1 MKQSERLGVNQQGHL
16 TIGGCDTVELAAQYG
31 TPLYV
36 MDEDGIRAACRSYR
50 DSIERYYDGR
60 GMVCYASK
68 AFCCKEICRIMD
80 QEQMGLDVVSEGE
93 LYTALQAGF
102 PAERICFHGNNKT
115 DHELRYALE
124 TGVGLI
130 IVDNEYELV
139 RLNRMAEQM
148 EKTVNIAFR
157 IKPGVDAHT
166 HDFVRTGQIDSK
178 FGVALENGEA
188 MQIIRQALTMKHV
201 VLKGVH
207 CHIGSQIFELEPF
220 ELAAQRMIE
229 LMAQVKEETG
239 HVIEQLDLGG
249 GFGICYTEEDQ
260 ALRYDSYMEKVSE
273 VVKDCCHR
281 LGFPQPFVMLEPGR
295 SIVGPSGITLYTAG
309 SIKEIPNIRTY
320 AAVDGGMTDN
330 PRYALYQSVYEAVVA
345 NKAAQPK
352 EMTVTLAGKC
362 CESGDLLGEKMP
374 VQKMESGD
382 IVAVLSTGAYNY
394 SMASNYNRICRPA
407 VVMVHDGTSR
417 VIVRRESLEDLT
429 RNDL

>member
-93 LYTALQAGF
+93 LYTALQADF

-407 VVMVHDGTSR
+407 VVMVHDGASR